1 MAARKGHTVRA
12 AAKAPAKRRRP
23 GPARRVRM
31 PTPVGK
37 VVFERSG
44 KWWAVELPSFPGA
57 YTQGKTQA
65 EAYKNLLSLLRDL
78 VEASAKNPPTL
89 AKLTFRA

>member
-1 MAARKGHTVRA
+1 MLTA
-12 AAKAPAKRRRP
+12 
-23 GPARRVRM
+23 
-31 PTPVGK
+31 VGK

-57 YTQGKTQA
+57 YTQGRTQA

-78 VEASAKNPPTL
+78 VDASAKDPPKLEEL
-89 AKLTFRA
+89 ASNA

>member
-1 MAARKGHTVRA
+1 
-12 AAKAPAKRRRP
+12 
-23 GPARRVRM
+23 M

-44 KWWAVELPSFPGA
+44 KWWAIELPSFPGA
-57 YTQGKTQA
+57 YTQGKTRA

-78 VEASAKNPPTL
+78 VDASAKNPPPL
-89 AKLTFRA
+89 AKLASHA

>member
-1 MAARKGHTVRA
+1 
-12 AAKAPAKRRRP
+12 
-23 GPARRVRM
+23 M

-44 KWWAVELPSFPGA
+44 NWWAVELPSFPGA
-57 YTQGKTQA
+57 YTQGKTRA

-78 VEASAKNPPTL
+78 VDASATHAPTL
-89 AKLTFRA
+89 AALASHA